1 MTRVRIAAKADRA
14 LLEALRYISQDNP
27 GAALALI
34 IDLQERAVQ
43 TLSTFPE
50 AGVKWQDERRA
61 LTIRRYAFIYRY
73 DAAKGEVVVMNVF
86 GPGMDW
92 R

>member
-1 MTRVRIAAKADRA
+1 MTRVRISAKADRA
-14 LLEALRYISQDNP
+14 LMDALRHIAQDRP
-27 GAALALI
+27 VAAVDLI
-34 IDLQERAVQ
+34 IDLQERLVQ

-50 AGVKWQDERRA
+50 AGAKCQDDLRA
-61 LTIRRYAFIYRY
+61 VTIRRYVFVYRF
-73 DAAKGEVVVMNVF
+73 DAVRDEVVVMNVY

>member
-1 MTRVRIAAKADRA
+1 MTRVRISAKADRA
-14 LLEALRYISQDNP
+14 LIEALRFISQDNP
-27 GAALALI
+27 VAAVDLI
-34 IDLQERAVQ
+34 ADLQERVVQ

-61 LTIRRYAFIYRY
+61 LTIRRYTFLYRY
-73 DAAKGEVVVMNVF
+73 DAARDEVVVMNVY